1 MEKRKIFEE
10 ILFSNTHYE
19 PIVTIICKALSNSC
33 PGIYHRVNKILK
45 DLIKNNKQEIK
56 KECYLG
62 LPDDLPSLRALIWK
76 INLKLIPRDINKW
89 ENTLKKLRNEYSEIK
104 NAFILKQNEEIKIFE
119 EINENKISKDNVLS
133 LLAENSDKKLLE
145 TIDKDINRT
154 FLTYNFFSRPK
165 RHNFIMSPEE
175 LNEMFQRKK
184 SCIYQDNTS
193 VYTKGRK
200 KSEILLNETHSDVLE
215 RILYIYAK
223 FNKDVGYVQ
232 GMNEIL
238 APIYY
243 CYCLDDTCD
252 MENIEADAFWS
263 FSFLM
268 DDIKKSFQ
276 QKNDQLK
283 GGIFD
288 KLILFSLMISK
299 IDKEIF
305 NKLQKNSFHFAFKWI
320 NLFFSHQMKMPDLL
334 RLWDIIFSEEN
345 RYYFVYLFSLAI
357 LKFHKNKILNRNLYE
372 TIEHLQ
378 NIQIE
383 NIDEIIRIA
392 FDIKNN
398 YGKDINEIIYYYD
411 GFEKKGTKN
420 NKNGKVHN
428 KYKSEEKIRT
438 CKGKYCFTANNFTN
452 NNNLKNKN
460 K

>member
-1 MEKRKIFEE
+1 
-10 ILFSNTHYE
+10 
-19 PIVTIICKALSNSC
+19 
-33 PGIYHRVNKILK
+33 
-45 DLIKNNKQEIK
+45 
-56 KECYLG
+56 
-62 LPDDLPSLRALIWK
+62 
-76 INLKLIPRDINKW
+76 
-89 ENTLKKLRNEYSEIK
+89 
-104 NAFILKQNEEIKIFE
+104 
-119 EINENKISKDNVLS
+119 
-133 LLAENSDKKLLE
+133 
-145 TIDKDINRT
+145 
-154 FLTYNFFSRPK
+154 
-165 RHNFIMSPEE
+165 MSPEE
-175 LNEMFQRKK
+175 LNEMFQRKRN
-184 SCIYQDNTS
+184 CVYQDNTS

-200 KSEILLNETHSDVLE
+200 KNEIILNETHSDVLE

-223 FNKDVGYVQ
+223 LNKDVGYVQ

-243 CYCLDDTCD
+243 CYSLDDTCD
-252 MENIEADAFWS
+252 RENIESDTFWS

-357 LKFHKNKILNRNLYE
+357 LKFHKNKILNQNLYE
-372 TIEHLQ
+372 TIEDLQ
-378 NIQIE
+378 NLQIE
-383 NIDEIIRIA
+383 NVEEIIRIA

-398 YGKDINEIIYYYD
+398 YSKDINEIIYYYD
-411 GFEKKGTKN
+411 GFEKKGNKN
-420 NKNGKVHN
+420 NKNGKIYN
-428 KYKSEEKIRT
+428 KYRSAEKI
-438 CKGKYCFTANNFTN
+438 KSNKENYCYTVNGFATN
-452 NNNLKNKN
+452 KKV
-460 K
+460 KKIIK